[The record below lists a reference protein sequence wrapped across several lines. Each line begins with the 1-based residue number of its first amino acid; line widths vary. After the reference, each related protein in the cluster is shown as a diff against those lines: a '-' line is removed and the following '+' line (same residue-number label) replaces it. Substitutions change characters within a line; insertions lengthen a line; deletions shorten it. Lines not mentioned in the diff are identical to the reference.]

1 MRIRRDSYLE
11 KIISRMH
18 TNSIKIITGIRRCG
32 KSYLLFNLFYDH
44 LRSLG
49 INDAHILR
57 YQLDDLKNKALR
69 DTHALYDEIK
79 NSIVDEDMYYV
90 LIDEIQLVPEFHE
103 ILNSL
108 LHMSNVDVYVT
119 GNNSKF
125 LSKDIVTEFRGRSSE
140 IRLRPLS
147 FSEYA
152 NAVNMEP
159 RDALEEFMDFGGMP
173 EILQFSD
180 EESKTD
186 YLKSL
191 VSKVYITD
199 IIERNGVEHEIEL
212 EKIVELLGS
221 SIGSLTNVK
230 KITDTLRTVMGSDI
244 TDKTVKRYL
253 DHLCDSFLFE
263 ESKRFD
269 VKGRKYFSTNSKF
282 YIADVGL
289 KNARENFRQ
298 NDKPHIM
305 ENIIYNELRCRG
317 YDVDIGVVEIT
328 EVIDDAR
335 KKKSIEIDFVA
346 NRGNLRIYIQSAYSM
361 YDETKRNAELR
372 PFLKVNDSFKKII
385 VQREYSKPRLDEN
398 GILHIGLLNFLMDPN
413 SIQF

>member
-1 MRIRRDSYLE
+1 M
-11 KIISRMH
+11 
-18 TNSIKIITGIRRCG
+18 
-32 KSYLLFNLFYDH
+32 
-44 LRSLG
+44 
-49 INDAHILR
+49 
-57 YQLDDLKNKALR
+57 
-69 DTHALYDEIK
+69 
-79 NSIVDEDMYYV
+79 
-90 LIDEIQLVPEFHE
+90 
-103 ILNSL
+103 
-108 LHMSNVDVYVT
+108 
-119 GNNSKF
+119 
-125 LSKDIVTEFRGRSSE
+125 
-140 IRLRPLS
+140 
-147 FSEYA
+147 
-152 NAVNMEP
+152 
-159 RDALEEFMDFGGMP
+159 
-173 EILQFSD
+173 
-180 EESKTD
+180 
-186 YLKSL
+186 
-191 VSKVYITD
+191 
-199 IIERNGVEHEIEL
+199 

-269 VKGRKYFSTNSKF
+269 VKGRKYFSSNSKF

>member
-1 MRIRRDSYLE
+1 
-11 KIISRMH
+11 
-18 TNSIKIITGIRRCG
+18 
-32 KSYLLFNLFYDH
+32 
-44 LRSLG
+44 
-49 INDAHILR
+49 
-57 YQLDDLKNKALR
+57 
-69 DTHALYDEIK
+69 
-79 NSIVDEDMYYV
+79 
-90 LIDEIQLVPEFHE
+90 LVPEFHE

-119 GNNSKF
+119 GSSSKF

-186 YLKSL
+186 YLRSL

-230 KITDTLRTVMGSDI
+230 KITDTLRAVMGSDI

-335 KKKSIEIDFVA
+335 KKKSLEIDFVA